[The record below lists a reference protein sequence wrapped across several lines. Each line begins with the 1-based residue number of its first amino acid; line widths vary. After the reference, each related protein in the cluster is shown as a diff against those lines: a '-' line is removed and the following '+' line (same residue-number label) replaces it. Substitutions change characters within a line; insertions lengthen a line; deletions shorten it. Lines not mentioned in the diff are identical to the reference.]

1 MCVCLKRIFAL
12 TSPANELALYACIT
26 FYVDFIRCAFFSKD
40 YGGKRGGNMYASDR
54 IVPSGDDLM
63 MMLFSL
69 CEYFA
74 KKKKKHSQLVGWHMK
89 IEKKA
94 M

>member
-1 MCVCLKRIFAL
+1 MNLLCMLALRFML
-12 TSPANELALYACIT
+12 TSFGA
-26 FYVDFIRCAFFSKD
+26 FFFSKD

-63 MMLFSL
+63 MMLL
-69 CEYFA
+69 VCVNIPRI
-74 KKKKKHSQLVGWHMK
+74 KKKTHSQLVGWHMK